1 MSNTDESACPS
12 CGETNFM
19 RASVSDDIAST
30 LDAGSGVVFVSCNG
44 CGDRL
49 TITVRASTSR
59 SKRTDETGEGSACP
73 SCAATNIL
81 AVELAPDAL
90 IQLEQGYVL
99 FDVECMD
106 CNESYTVE
114 ATVEN
119 IDGQGEA
126 E

>member
-1 MSNTDESACPS
+1 MSTTDASACPS
-12 CGETNFM
+12 CGEADFLM
-19 RASVSDDIAST
+19 ASVSDDIAST

-49 TITVRASTSR
+49 TVTVSASTSR
-59 SKRTDETGEGSACP
+59 SQRTGETADGSTCP

-106 CNESYTVE
+106 CNEAYTVE

-119 IDGQGEA
+119 IDGESGA